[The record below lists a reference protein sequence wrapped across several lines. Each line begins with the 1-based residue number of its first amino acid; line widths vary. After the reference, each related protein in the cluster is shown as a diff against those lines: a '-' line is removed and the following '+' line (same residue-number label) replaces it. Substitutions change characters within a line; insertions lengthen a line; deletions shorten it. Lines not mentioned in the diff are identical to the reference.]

1 MKKPRLP
8 GSLIFFLIFALAVSA
23 ALAGCGDPDK
33 KAVPEVGPP
42 RGTPESAAG
51 DGPGGEGAAEEKP
64 FEGYRAPDF
73 ELEDLSG
80 NKVKLSSLCGKTVV
94 VNFWSLDCPYC
105 LAEMPEFQAFY
116 SSKPEEVEV
125 LMVNLDRDQRKLTT
139 YIKNKGYTFT
149 VLKDEKART
158 LRDYLIRGVPTTII
172 VGNDGIVRARVEGPV
187 TKKDL
192 ESLIESR
199 SSGKPRVPS

>member
-1 MKKPRLP
+1 MKKPKLP
-8 GSLIFFLIFALAVSA
+8 RSLTFFLVFAIAVST
-23 ALAGCGDPDK
+23 ALAGCGDADK
-33 KAVPEVGPP
+33 KAAPEGGPSQGILE
-42 RGTPESAAG
+42 RVTG
-51 DGPGGEGAAEEKP
+51 DGPGAENVSEEKP

-105 LAEMPEFQAFY
+105 LAEMPEFEAFY

-125 LMVNLDRDQRKLTT
+125 LMVNLDRDQRKLAT

-158 LRDYLIRGVPTTII
+158 LRDYLIRGVPTTIVI
-172 VGNDGIVRARVEGPV
+172 GNDGIVKARVEGPV

-192 ESLIESR
+192 ESLTESQ
-199 SSGKPRVPS
+199 SSGKPQVHS